1 MNKLKN
7 IEVKK
12 RYCTIDIK
20 MIFYD
25 CDSMIEVDEAE
36 SVAFIK
42 EAETNRIIRFWNDS
56 VIASWSYHPDQFS
69 WNCRSDSS
77 ARYWR

>member
-7 IEVKK
+7 IEVK

-25 CDSMIEVDEAE
+25 CDSMIEVDEVE
-36 SVAFIK
+36 SVSFICHIK

-56 VIASWSYHPDQFS
+56 VIASWSYHPDQFG
-69 WNCRSDSS
+69 WNCSS
-77 ARYWR
+77 RDFW